1 MSFATSSFTGAAVQ
15 AKAVKAAA
23 SRSQLAVRA
32 DIYPEVRRAREET
45 PAPPGPVLGGA
56 GRAHARRAVPREG
69 LNAAIAVG
77 ETHRVAPARE
87 GGGVAGGACRTTR
100 ATATPQGAGLPQP
113 ARVRPARGRPTL
125 ARRVH
130 TRVARRQGPGGCL
143 RPLPTCV
150 ARRWG
155 GSAALGG
162 APPARRALDSPLQIF
177 WGAASRVPIGRRG
190 LCQGAAPRVRLVPP
204 RPQRPEGAIGC
215 R

>member
-56 GRAHARRAVPREG
+56 GRARARRAVPREG

-87 GGGVAGGACRTTR
+87 GGGAGA
-100 ATATPQGAGLPQP
+100 
-113 ARVRPARGRPTL
+113 
-125 ARRVH
+125 
-130 TRVARRQGPGGCL
+130 
-143 RPLPTCV
+143 
-150 ARRWG
+150 
-155 GSAALGG
+155 
-162 APPARRALDSPLQIF
+162 
-177 WGAASRVPIGRRG
+177 
-190 LCQGAAPRVRLVPP
+190 
-204 RPQRPEGAIGC
+204 
-215 R
+215 